1 MFFVLWNKKQ
11 FIHASNLYSGPELS
25 TSVMSSLKIAKGF
38 QWTELTLYSLK
49 RG

>member
-1 MFFVLWNKKQ
+1 MLQ
-11 FIHASNLYSGPELS
+11 TFILDLSS